1 MKCPDCGYDIEKP
14 NQKTCPCCGASL
26 KIIIAQ
32 PAEEVEQPESSEQEP
47 AQPEPPLQEVP
58 PSVEPQQVCPRCK
71 KAVPDGFNFC
81 PHCGYD
87 MREPAE
93 SAPVEEVP
101 LATLSASQAVS
112 QEAQRYEPEPL
123 VKETEPEIKPGPH
136 RYEPQYTPYQPE
148 PEHYE
153 PEPEHYQ
160 PENNDYKEVEEE
172 NPEMGGYY
180 PYPGEEPTA
189 DTGVDV
195 PESPATGSSSSWLVI
210 AIASIVSLLLG
221 ALLYLVFN

>member
-14 NQKTCPCCGASL
+14 NQKTCPCCGASI
-26 KIIIAQ
+26 KTITAQ
-32 PAEEVEQPESSEQEP
+32 PAEEVEQPEPSEQES

-93 SAPVEEVP
+93 SAPVEE
-101 LATLSASQAVS
+101 
-112 QEAQRYEPEPL
+112 
-123 VKETEPEIKPGPH
+123 PEIKPGPH

-160 PENNDYKEVEEE
+160 PENNDYEVVEEE

-195 PESPATGSSSSWLVI
+195 PESPATASSSSWLVI
-210 AIASIVSLLLG
+210 VISSIVSLLLG